1 MLTNL
6 TKEELLSGS
15 GHYMKN
21 ETEKL
26 NKFKLAVFSEAQQQA
41 QSIISQAEAEQKT
54 RLTQAREETHNEL
67 LNIIGT
73 LEKETEAKKVREVS
87 SRRLEAQRN
96 ILIHRNEM
104 MTRVFDNVK
113 AELEKFCQSDKY
125 EDELKARLE
134 KCTAQRP
141 DSEGTA
147 YFAKRDLELGTKLCK
162 STGLTPQS
170 SDNIKLGGVM
180 VAFSD
185 CNIAFDCTFDASFEK
200 EKERFPKASGLAQI

>member
-1 MLTNL
+1 MT
-6 TKEELLSGS
+6 EELLSGS

-104 MTRVFDNVK
+104 MTAADDDSPPIGRPP
-113 AELEKFCQSDKY
+113 SMTP
-125 EDELKARLE
+125 AR
-134 KCTAQRP
+134 P
-141 DSEGTA
+141 
-147 YFAKRDLELGTKLCK
+147 YFRTY
-162 STGLTPQS
+162 SQPT
-170 SDNIKLGGVM
+170 M
-180 VAFSD
+180 
-185 CNIAFDCTFDASFEK
+185 
-200 EKERFPKASGLAQI
+200 